1 MKKLVAVVLWCL
13 GVFAAIHLTNKF
25 THIEEN
31 IMAIAQSTL
40 DFITREEGFKNKAYQ
55 DSKGLW
61 TIGVGHLIKSDE
73 QFLKTI
79 TLTDHDVKELLKRDL
94 KWCSEAVESSVR
106 VPLTQSQYDAL
117 YSLCFNIGETNF
129 KRSTVVKRI
138 NQNDLK
144 GAADAIEMWNKPAV
158 LIPRRKREKALF
170 LADIQGVFP
179 PFNVLVI
186 IRADHPYHITSRKY
200 HGRL

>member
-13 GVFAAIHLTNKF
+13 GIFATIHLTNQY
-25 THIEEN
+25 THIEED

-40 DFITREEGFKNKAYQ
+40 DFIIREEGSRNKAYK

-73 QFLKTI
+73 EFLKTI
-79 TLTDHDVKELLKRDL
+79 TLTDNDVKELLKRDL
-94 KWCSEAVESSVR
+94 KWCSEAVESSVK
-106 VPLTQSQYDAL
+106 VPLTQKQFDAL
-117 YSLCFNIGETNF
+117 YSLCFNIGETAF
-129 KRSTVVKRI
+129 KKSTVVKRI

-170 LADIQGVFP
+170 LADI
-179 PFNVLVI
+179 
-186 IRADHPYHITSRKY
+186 
-200 HGRL
+200 

>member
-13 GVFAAIHLTNKF
+13 GIFAAIHLTNQF

-31 IMAIAQSTL
+31 LMAIAQSTL
-40 DFITREEGFKNKAYQ
+40 DFITKEEGSRNKAYK

-61 TIGVGHLIKSDE
+61 TIGVGHLIKANE
-73 QFLKTI
+73 QHLLTA
-79 TLTDHDVKELLKRDL
+79 TLTDQEVEELLKSDL
-94 KWCSEAVESSVR
+94 KWCSEAVETSVK
-106 VPLTQSQYDAL
+106 VPLTQKQFDAL

-129 KRSTVVKRI
+129 KKSTVVKRI

-158 LIPRRKREKALF
+158 LIPRRKREKAMF
-170 LADIQGVFP
+170 LADI
-179 PFNVLVI
+179 
-186 IRADHPYHITSRKY
+186 
-200 HGRL
+200 